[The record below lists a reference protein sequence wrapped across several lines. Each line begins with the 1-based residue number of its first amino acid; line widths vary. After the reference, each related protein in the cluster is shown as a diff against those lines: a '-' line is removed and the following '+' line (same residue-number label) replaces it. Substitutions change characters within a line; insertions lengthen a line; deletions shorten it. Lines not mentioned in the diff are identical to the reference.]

1 MINKYKINI
10 KYFIVKFLVAL
21 KVYDF
26 ACCICGKGSKGC
38 GNNPETVGALKY
50 SLDAECCDKCNDTV
64 VVPARLFAMFE
75 DNI

>member
-1 MINKYKINI
+1 MIDKYKINI

-26 ACCICGKGSKGC
+26 ACCICGKGSKGF

-50 SLDAECCDKCNDTV
+50 SLDAQCCDECNDTV
-64 VVPARLFAMFE
+64 VVPARLGAMFG
-75 DNI
+75 

>member
-1 MINKYKINI
+1 MIDKYKINI

-26 ACCICGKGSKGC
+26 ACCICGKGSKGF

-64 VVPARLFAMFE
+64 VVPARLSAMFGE
-75 DNI
+75 

>member
-1 MINKYKINI
+1 MIDKYKINI

-50 SLDAECCDKCNDTV
+50 SLDAKCCDECNDTV
-64 VVPARLFAMFE
+64 VIPARLEAMFK
-75 DNI
+75 